1 MGRLKVLAV
10 TAGFFLILK
19 VPAFAQ
25 YTAPAPSA
33 LASSDNDQSN
43 VSVDSDQPQTS
54 VVDDQSQSSAAN
66 DQGEGLA
73 DTDWWWENEGL
84 TSATLVMGRGR
95 AGPRRRRI
103 AHGSH
108 IPCGGPAATSTPGF
122 PLDRW
127 RGLQINPAGATA
139 TAIAIDPNILCG

>member
-25 YTAPAPSA
+25 YTAPTPSA

-43 VSVDSDQPQTS
+43 VSVDSNQPQTS
-54 VVDDQSQSSAAN
+54 VADDQSQSSAAN

-84 TSATLVMGRGR
+84 TVGYLGYGAGR
-95 AGPRRRRI
+95 AEPRRRRI

-108 IPCGGPAATSTPGF
+108 IPCGGPATTLTPGF

-127 RGLQINPAGATA
+127 GVFQINPAGATA
-139 TAIAIDPNILCG
+139 TAIAIDPNTLCG